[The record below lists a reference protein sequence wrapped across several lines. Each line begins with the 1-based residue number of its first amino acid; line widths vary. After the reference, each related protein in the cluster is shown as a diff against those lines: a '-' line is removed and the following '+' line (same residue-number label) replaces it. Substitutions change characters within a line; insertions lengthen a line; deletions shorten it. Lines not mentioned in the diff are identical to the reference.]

1 MYHNS
6 LKLFD
11 ILKLSMF
18 REANPTFGMDSGT
31 SEILSRLKFIG
42 RIQKGEKINVK
53 YMYVQ
58 PDNWTTSISRTLF
71 AADNRMNCYNF
82 VDMTIKRSFEIVN
95 LNKTSEKLSE
105 RCLVVNVIKDIK
117 DALQGITNLK
127 DTYNQDI
134 MFCCK
139 LDTIIQDTT
148 SRLVELEENLDI
160 DTSSE
165 EQVPEKIEVD

>member
-1 MYHNS
+1 MYHTS

-18 REANPTFGMDSGT
+18 KEARPSFGMDSGT
-31 SEILSRLKFIG
+31 SEIISRLKFIG

-71 AADNRMNCYNF
+71 ASDNRLNCYNF
-82 VDMTIKRSFEIVN
+82 IDTTVKRSFEIIN

-105 RCLVVNVIKDIK
+105 RCLVINIIKDIK

-127 DTYNQDI
+127 DTYNQDV

-148 SRLVELEENLDI
+148 SRLVELEQSLDCSPS
-160 DTSSE
+160 DPEAE
-165 EQVPEKIEVD
+165 EVVD